1 MFLLLFLFSYVSGQ
15 KLTSKI
21 YLVAILTNLLY
32 SISFS
37 AIPNSLFSYLIG
49 PTYSLI
55 FAWIIGKFYTVNMYY
70 NCKNIKDFLWAFS
83 DYVMEFDTTFDNLFY
98 ISLIWIWC
106 GKT

>member
-37 AIPNSLFSYLIG
+37 AIPNSLFSY
-49 PTYSLI
+49 
-55 FAWIIGKFYTVNMYY
+55 
-70 NCKNIKDFLWAFS
+70 
-83 DYVMEFDTTFDNLFY
+83 
-98 ISLIWIWC
+98 
-106 GKT
+106 